1 MSHDHTLCTGDS
13 TKIVKVSALTS
24 FVTANNTYTKAL
36 LSSQTHNETLAAN
49 KNNIVTRAT
58 PATYGA
64 AILKKKQRHVVRK
77 NIVNDRGND
86 FTRIYLR
93 FLLYKKDVSI
103 NLCNCSTLSD
113 VYHMFMVLINPYCR
127 AVSV

>member
-1 MSHDHTLCTGDS
+1 MLIFVIIVNLRYLMSHDHTLCTGDS

-58 PATYGA
+58 PTTYGA
-64 AILKKKQRHVVRK
+64 AILKKK
-77 NIVNDRGND
+77 
-86 FTRIYLR
+86 
-93 FLLYKKDVSI
+93 
-103 NLCNCSTLSD
+103 
-113 VYHMFMVLINPYCR
+113 
-127 AVSV
+127 